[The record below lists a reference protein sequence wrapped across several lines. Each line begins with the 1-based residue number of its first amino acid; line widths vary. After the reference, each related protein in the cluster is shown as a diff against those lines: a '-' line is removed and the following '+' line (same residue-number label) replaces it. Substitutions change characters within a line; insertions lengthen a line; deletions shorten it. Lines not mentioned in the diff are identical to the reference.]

1 MSMIL
6 VSTALFPHVCKQEAP
21 IGWITH
27 NDAMITRDQNQ
38 AITDGD
44 LIMGPFQDPFR
55 NIFFRGDFGWT
66 HRLVRLR
73 QRRSL
78 RKREKEL
85 RFKKGVLGMS
95 WLKRAHLNV
104 TNGENIAPVA
114 RVLSCSSRAR

>member
-6 VSTALFPHVCKQEAP
+6 VSTALFSHVCKQEAP

-55 NIFFRGDFGWT
+55 NFFFAAISDGLIASYGC
-66 HRLVRLR
+66 VNAEVC
-73 QRRSL
+73 
-78 RKREKEL
+78 EKEK
-85 RFKKGVLGMS
+85 RNSDSKKVS
-95 WLKRAHLNV
+95 WECR
-104 TNGENIAPVA
+104 G
-114 RVLSCSSRAR
+114 